1 MLVPRRGEPSRKNR
15 LVCEKCCVGCAQGHR
30 CPASTPSDMWRGRH
44 ASAPHSRLA
53 GMFTL
58 GMIIGPGTSE
68 ILKNIISERGLDTPR
83 G

>member
-1 MLVPRRGEPSRKNR
+1 
-15 LVCEKCCVGCAQGHR
+15 
-30 CPASTPSDMWRGRH
+30 
-44 ASAPHSRLA
+44 
-53 GMFTL
+53 MFTL